1 MAVKS
6 TRGNKM
12 TFQIDDS
19 AIENEKPRLV
29 STKYVMNA
37 LGVSRTTLWRWVSS
51 GSFPKP
57 MNLGPMRTVW
67 QPSDIDDFI
76 EKLKAAGNVDALSGS
91 WK

>member
-1 MAVKS
+1 MALE
-6 TRGNKM
+6 
-12 TFQIDDS
+12 IDDY
-19 AIENEKPRLV
+19 AQENEKPRLV

-67 QPSDIDDFI
+67 QPCDIDEFV
-76 EKLKAAGNVDALSGS
+76 EKLKAAGSVDKLAGS